1 MNISY
6 FEFKYEPDNIL
17 WRYDEDQGLPTRGT
31 MNANRVRVRLEAGG
45 KVYGFRQVLPQFD
58 SLGDSEIDY
67 FCRYAADSFKAAVKK
82 AREDQ
87 Q

>member
-1 MNISY
+1 MNITY

-17 WRYDEDQGLPTRGT
+17 WRYDEDQGLPA
-31 MNANRVRVRLEAGG
+31 NANRVRVRLEAGG
-45 KVYGFRQVLPQFD
+45 KVYGFQQILPQFD

-82 AREDQ
+82 AREDRQ
-87 Q
+87 